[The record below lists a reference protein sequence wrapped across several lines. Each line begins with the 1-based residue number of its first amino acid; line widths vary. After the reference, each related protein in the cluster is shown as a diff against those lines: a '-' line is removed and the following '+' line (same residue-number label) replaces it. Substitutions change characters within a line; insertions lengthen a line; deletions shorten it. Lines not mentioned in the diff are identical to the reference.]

1 MTIFTAGTSTA
12 FQTAKLE
19 PAPPPDKKPKK
30 DLLADKKNSESENP
44 SSSASPTHATNSG
57 DTGTDAAA
65 IDSYSTTASTNIW
78 DPVRRKQVSKT
89 PEEQV
94 RQKLIAWLAEVY
106 QIPLHRMQVEVDV
119 SSIAGTG
126 HGESGSPNAASKG
139 ENRAD
144 LVVWE
149 VGDFSQPWL
158 MAECKRPGIKLDESV
173 LDQVR
178 RYTRL
183 ITPKFVLLT
192 NGTDLRVFERY
203 GGEGGVS
210 YREVQEIN

>member
-1 MTIFTAGTSTA
+1 MSTDYSA
-12 FQTAKLE
+12 NTNAS
-19 PAPPPDKKPKK
+19 DGRC
-30 DLLADKKNSESENP
+30 SESFL
-44 SSSASPTHATNSG
+44 
-57 DTGTDAAA
+57 
-65 IDSYSTTASTNIW
+65 W
-78 DPVRRKQVSKT
+78 DPVRRLQVADT
-89 PEEQV
+89 PEERV
-94 RQKLIAWLAEVY
+94 RQKLISWLAEVY
-106 QIPLHRMQVEVDV
+106 KIPLHRMQVEVD
-119 SSIAGTG
+119 IG
-126 HGESGSPNAASKG
+126 SKG

-149 VGDFSQPWL
+149 AGDFSQPWL

-203 GGEGGVS
+203 GGEGGVF
-210 YREVQEIN
+210 YREVKELN